1 VLLVQC
7 CRDNGP
13 QLSAALSATDNDS
26 SHVKALRLLAVI
38 IEHVV
43 FELTDIMV
51 RLYIYTVTR
60 PPRLFIVLLV
70 TRLIHIALMLSVLS
84 RCTPSNSKYTP
95 GR

>member
-13 QLSAALSATDNDS
+13 QLSAALSATDNDES
-26 SHVKALRLLAVI
+26 SHVNALGLLAVI

-51 RLYIYTVTR
+51 RLYMYTPSHVVFELTDIMVRLYMYTVTR
-60 PPRLFIVLLV
+60 PPLCLLSYSS
-70 TRLIHIALMLSVLS
+70 LVLS
-84 RCTPSNSKYTP
+84 T
-95 GR
+95 